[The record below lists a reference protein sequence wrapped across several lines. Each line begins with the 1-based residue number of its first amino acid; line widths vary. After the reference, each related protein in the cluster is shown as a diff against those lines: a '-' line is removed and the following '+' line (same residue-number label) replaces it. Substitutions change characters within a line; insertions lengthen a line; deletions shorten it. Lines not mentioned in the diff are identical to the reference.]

1 MPRPLCIHGM
11 LNSPSIYTFTP
22 PPPSTPSSP
31 QTLPHPHPP
40 TPHPPSAPSPH
51 SSQHPCL
58 SQKTVRTLLTSPLHP
73 ASSPISLHHHLARR
87 VRNHTSADRAKGTIC
102 ADGWSGWS
110 SWLRGRRLR
119 GGLVYLM
126 GGRLGG
132 RVGVVVRSCRRCCDR
147 LARRLAHLMRKAY
160 LPSDNL
166 ASRNHLSGAS
176 CAQAVGVANGGY
188 GTSGGGGRGCS
199 WGVNGCRGDG
209 GGFSAFHRVG
219 CVNSE
224 KEGRKEG
231 SLES

>member
-40 TPHPPSAPSPH
+40 TPHRPSAPSQH
-51 SSQHPCL
+51 SSQIPCL
-58 SQKTVRTLLTSPLHP
+58 SQKTVRNLPTYLLHP
-73 ASSPISLHHHLARR
+73 APSPTSSSHHHLARR
-87 VRNHTSADRAKGTIC
+87 VRNQTSADRGKGTIC

-110 SWLRGRRLR
+110 LWLRGRRLR
-119 GGLVYLM
+119 DGFVRLM
-126 GGRLGG
+126 DVRLGG
-132 RVGVVVRSCRRCCDR
+132 RVGVVVGWWYCSRWWYHCCDR

-176 CAQAVGVANGGY
+176 CAPAVKVANGGY
-188 GTSGGGGRGCS
+188 GT
-199 WGVNGCRGDG
+199 
-209 GGFSAFHRVG
+209 
-219 CVNSE
+219 
-224 KEGRKEG
+224 
-231 SLES
+231 

>member
-1 MPRPLCIHGM
+1 MYSWHAEFPINTPL
-11 LNSPSIYTFTP
+11 TP

-40 TPHPPSAPSPH
+40 TPHRPSAPSQH
-51 SSQHPCL
+51 SSQLP
-58 SQKTVRTLLTSPLHP
+58 SPVQKTVQTLPTSHLHP
-73 ASSPISLHHHLARR
+73 ASSPISSHHHLARR

-147 LARRLAHLMRKAY
+147 RARRLAHLIRKVY
-160 LPSDNL
+160 LPSDDDEDDL
-166 ASRNHLSGAS
+166 ASQTHLSGAS
-176 CAQAVGVANGGY
+176 SAPAVGVANGGY
-188 GTSGGGGRGCS
+188 GT
-199 WGVNGCRGDG
+199 
-209 GGFSAFHRVG
+209 
-219 CVNSE
+219 
-224 KEGRKEG
+224 
-231 SLES
+231 